1 MQCLD
6 IIREYFKITNYNLA
20 VMLKSIACGNGYF
33 YNKLNLMKGESVLC

>member
-1 MQCLD
+1 MELVN
-6 IIREYFKITNYNLA
+6 NYKLQFI